1 MDQQF
6 QYFMVL
12 SNCKTTLNEIVA
24 YNQNDFS
31 LNARYLWIWNPADIP
46 PHMGLSV
53 DSRYFSLKANGVDL
67 NSNLNDIIEIISRKK
82 IPVLAIELDTKFT
95 SKECEGVFSNYE
107 RTIPHEVTCL
117 NPIKAALNIQ
127 SPRKLS
133 ELLDELDFKGI
144 LGNKIAWN
152 IAQTSIEL
160 PEYSTEDIHAY
171 LVALSK

>member
-1 MDQQF
+1 M
-6 QYFMVL
+6 
-12 SNCKTTLNEIVA
+12 LNNIVA

-31 LNARYLWIWNPADIP
+31 LNTRYLWVWNPMDIP

-53 DSRYFSLKANGVDL
+53 DGHYFSLKANGVDL
-67 NSNLNDIIEIISRKK
+67 NSDLSDIIEIVSRKK
-82 IPVLAIELDTKFT
+82 LPVLAIELNSNFT
-95 SKECEGVFSNYE
+95 LEKCKTVFLNFE
-107 RTIPHEVTCL
+107 RTIAHEVTCL
-117 NPIKAALNIQ
+117 NPIKTALNIQ

-144 LGNKIAWN
+144 LGNKTAWN